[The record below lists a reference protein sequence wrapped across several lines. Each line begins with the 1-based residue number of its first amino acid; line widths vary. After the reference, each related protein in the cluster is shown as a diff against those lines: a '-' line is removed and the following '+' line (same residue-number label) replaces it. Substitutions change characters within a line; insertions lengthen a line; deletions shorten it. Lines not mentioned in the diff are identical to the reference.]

1 MTRGEY
7 LELMGTMAALTDRI
21 TRLQRD
27 VSAIRDALGEPID
40 IDDRLHELERRLSRR
55 LDEKS
60 ADILD
65 IMGATLY
72 LAQSSR

>member
-27 VSAIRDALGEPID
+27 VNAIRDALGERVD
-40 IDDRLHELERRLSRR
+40 IDDRLHELELRLSRR
-55 LDEKS
+55 LDVLTT
-60 ADILD
+60 AILD
-65 IMGATLY
+65 IVHA
-72 LAQSSR
+72 SR

>member
-27 VSAIRDALGEPID
+27 VSVIRDALGERID

-55 LDEKS
+55 LDERS

-65 IMGATLY
+65 IMHA
-72 LAQSSR
+72 SR

>member
-1 MTRGEY
+1 MMTRGEY

-27 VSAIRDALGEPID
+27 VSVIRDALGERID

-55 LDEKS
+55 LDERS

-65 IMGATLY
+65 IMHA
-72 LAQSSR
+72 SR

>member
-7 LELMGTMAALTDRI
+7 LDLMGTIAALTDRI

-27 VSAIRDALGEPID
+27 VTAIRDALGERVD
-40 IDDRLHELERRLSRR
+40 IDNRLHELERRLSRR
-55 LDEKS
+55 LDERS

-65 IMGATLY
+65 IVHG
-72 LAQSSR
+72 SR